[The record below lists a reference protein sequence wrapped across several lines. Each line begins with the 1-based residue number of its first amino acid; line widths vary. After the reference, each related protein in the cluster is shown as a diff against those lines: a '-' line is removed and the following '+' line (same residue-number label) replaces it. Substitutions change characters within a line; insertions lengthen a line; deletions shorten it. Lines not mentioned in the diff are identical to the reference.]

1 MTYLNNEKHET
12 FLTHAIIQEGRF
24 FITYADHGDYGS
36 SRLRIKTTGL
46 FEDFEE
52 AKVFLGIWTKDKPS
66 TNTSINSIV
75 HRYRSKQT
83 KDISFDL
90 DVILYLGI

>member
-24 FITYADHGDYGS
+24 FITYADHGDCGS
-36 SRLRIKTTGL
+36 SRLLKRLVSSKKQRCFWEYGPRIN
-46 FEDFEE
+46 F
-52 AKVFLGIWTKDKPS
+52 AR
-66 TNTSINSIV
+66 SINSIV

-90 DVILYLGI
+90 DVILYVGI